1 MGSGGHLALFSMFSR
16 GTIRL
21 GMRPKVDMQ
30 RFKTFRGLRDDFSQ
44 LDLKKNLFENS
55 QIRAKLSITDRL
67 CCLVFV
73 CATSLQLCPTL

>member
-1 MGSGGHLALFSMFSR
+1 MFSR
-16 GTIRL
+16 GTIRP

-55 QIRAKLSITDRL
+55 QIRVLAMTFRNDTKDKIHKEIIKAKLML
-67 CCLVFV
+67 NVH
-73 CATSLQLCPTL
+73 